1 MKDAQGAA
9 KYCELC
15 CFLKL
20 QGMEGCFRST
30 RLRNSEQG

>member
-1 MKDAQGAA
+1 MKDAQGAV
-9 KYCELC
+9 KYCGLC

-20 QGMEGCFRST
+20 QGMEGFRST